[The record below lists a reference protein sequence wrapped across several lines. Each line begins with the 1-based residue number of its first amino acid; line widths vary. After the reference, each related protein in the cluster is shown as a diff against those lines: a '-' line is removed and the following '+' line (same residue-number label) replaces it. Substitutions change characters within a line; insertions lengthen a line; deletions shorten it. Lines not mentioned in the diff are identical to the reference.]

1 MTEREKKLR
10 LRRKQAE
17 DIIAWKKKLDDEELR
32 VREIEKKANSVLT
45 TKTTTTTA
53 ASSATTKSATTT
65 SQTVSK
71 IKQHHQQQQQQTM
84 VSTSNEPPNACKK
97 EEIPPLKS
105 DQDESI
111 SRKNEETTT
120 SRSQS
125 LAQQEQP
132 RIKTM
137 SNNNTKSERTGD
149 ELKTAL
155 IKSQSQTTMKPVV
168 EDTRAV
174 VVVVVSPA
182 KNIAMVENK
191 TQCGPITTAAPFSS
205 SSLSTTPLVAS
216 ITSATTSPTV
226 KELEMKVN
234 ELRSQL
240 EMRRKIDEME
250 KLRKTLER
258 AEKKEPTVINAYD
271 LLIAKM
277 KAALGNDDSST
288 SLIYDETTAPSPH
301 NNSIL
306 QQQQQQPMK
315 SCEPSNVFTNAT
327 TVVTTTYTTAT
338 LVQTPDVAIYRVEA
352 VAEVPGEEN
361 YGETNLKPDD
371 LVVSSNPNVE
381 SQDSKLGWC

>member
-1 MTEREKKLR
+1 LTEREKKLR

-45 TKTTTTTA
+45 TKTATTTA
-53 ASSATTKSATTT
+53 ASSTTTKTATTT

-71 IKQHHQQQQQQTM
+71 IKQHQQQQQTM
-84 VSTSNEPPNACKK
+84 VSTSNEPPNASKK

-111 SRKNEETTT
+111 IQKNEETTT

-149 ELKTAL
+149 ELKTTL

-174 VVVVVSPA
+174 VVSPA
-182 KNIAMVENK
+182 KDMAMVENK
-191 TQCGPITTAAPFSS
+191 TQCGPITTAVSFSTPN
-205 SSLSTTPLVAS
+205 LSTTPLVAS
-216 ITSATTSPTV
+216 TASPTV

-258 AEKKEPTVINAYD
+258 AEKKEPTDKEEILHMINAYD
-271 LLIAKM
+271 VLIAKM

-288 SLIYDETTAPSPH
+288 SLIYDEMTAKSPH

-306 QQQQQQPMK
+306 IQQQQQQQPTK
-315 SCEPSNVFTNAT
+315 SCEPSIVFTNAT

-338 LVQTPDVAIYRVEA
+338 LVKTPDVAINRIEA
-352 VAEVPGEEN
+352 VAEVLGEEN
-361 YGETNLKPDD
+361 NGETNLKPDEP
-371 LVVSSNPNVE
+371 VVSSNSNVE